1 MKHTSLVLFFLFLL
15 WNDAYSQEK
24 INLFYYVAVKD
35 SVKNDFIMISS
46 IEKMEFIGAP
56 AFETYQKF
64 GKEIYPQFAKFIQ
77 KNKYKSLLS
86 KLVPVDYYLSA
97 SKKEIRKKISEIKKN
112 RRQNDYKIIRIRKFR
127 ITL

>member
-64 GKEIYPQFAKFIQ
+64 GEEIYPQFAKFIQ

-97 SKKEIRKKISEIKKN
+97 SKKEIRKKISGLKKN
-112 RRQNDYKIIRIRKFR
+112 SRQNDYKIIRVRKFR

>member
-64 GKEIYPQFAKFIQ
+64 GEEIYPQFAKFIQ

-97 SKKEIRKKISEIKKN
+97 SKKEIRKKISEIKKKS
-112 RRQNDYKIIRIRKFR
+112 RQNDYKIIRVRKFR